1 MQCIFGE
8 TYMMNSNI
16 IIRQAQSKDIESIAM
31 IKVAGWQNAYK
42 GIIDD
47 EYLMSMSVS
56 EQINA
61 IKSYSLDTIFV
72 AENEKE
78 IIAFCR
84 FYDYDKPVYEDKEI
98 DCEIREIYVKP
109 EIKRH
114 GVGSNLFIHT
124 MNYFLQ
130 NGKKKLYLGCFKGN
144 LNARKFYEKMG
155 GISQA
160 GKDLKIGGKHY
171 PTVSY
176 IYDLSK

>member
-1 MQCIFGE
+1 MQLNNFK
-8 TYMMNSNI
+8 
-16 IIRQAQSKDIESIAM
+16 IRKACLNDIESIAR
-31 IKVAGWQNAYK
+31 IKVEGWQNAYK

-61 IKSYSLDTIFV
+61 IRSYLLYTIFV
-72 AENEKE
+72 AENERG

-109 EIKRH
+109 DIKRQ
-114 GVGSNLFIHT
+114 GIGSNLFVHT

-130 NGKKKLYLGCFKGN
+130 NGKKKLYLGCFKDN

-155 GISQA
+155 GIPQA
-160 GKDLKIGGKHY
+160 GKDLKIGGIYY

-176 IYDLSK
+176 IYDLSKQNYK